1 MIVETRATRVNLL
14 AVQCRSAVPPQRIV
28 ELSPALR
35 VKTATQRS
43 GRPHPSLGLDDRTF
57 AIRAGDREPGARY
70 TIARELAREREGVE
84 LIGLD
89 HPLMAAAL
97 QRWQHVDAD
106 QIGVAVAGDDAPAV
120 VPWWLIRTAGND
132 GEHSS
137 LVQPLAVT
145 PDGKRLPKVER
156 AGAELFS
163 LPPAAAF
170 LSADQR
176 RSLLHDTL
184 EPMLARELSHRGLL
198 PADGG
203 YSTKLIGWVEVA
215 GVAPTAG

>member
-1 MIVETRATRVNLL
+1 M
-14 AVQCRSAVPPQRIV
+14 
-28 ELSPALR
+28 
-35 VKTATQRS
+35 
-43 GRPHPSLGLDDRTF
+43 
-57 AIRAGDREPGARY
+57 
-70 TIARELAREREGVE
+70 
-84 LIGLD
+84 
-89 HPLMAAAL
+89 
-97 QRWQHVDAD
+97 
-106 QIGVAVAGDDAPAV
+106 AGDDGPAV
-120 VPWWLIRTAGND
+120 VSWWLIQTEGHD
-132 GEHSS
+132 GEHRS

-145 PDGKRLPKVER
+145 AAGNRLPKVER

-203 YSTKLIGWVEVA
+203 YSTKLIGWVEVTPHGA
-215 GVAPTAG
+215 